1 MEEYF
6 VETLKKFNDERSK
19 YNILPPTSSTTT
31 KEIKNVIGEDPR
43 DFLFNN
49 EDACIV
55 IADSYLSEGYECP
68 SVIAFY
74 GDSDSTDSPEKSENN
89 FTNRSV
95 ANLIVFQKPEEE
107 SESEDD

>member
-1 MEEYF
+1 MKP
-6 VETLKKFNDERSK
+6 LKKFNEERSEHNK
-19 YNILPPTSSTTT
+19 LTSTSSTTS

-55 IADSYLSEGYECP
+55 MADYSLSEGYECP

-74 GDSDSTDSPEKSENN
+74 GESDSTYEPQWSENN
-89 FTNRSV
+89 LTNRSV
-95 ANLIVFQKPEEE
+95 DNLIVFQEPKRK
-107 SESEDD
+107 